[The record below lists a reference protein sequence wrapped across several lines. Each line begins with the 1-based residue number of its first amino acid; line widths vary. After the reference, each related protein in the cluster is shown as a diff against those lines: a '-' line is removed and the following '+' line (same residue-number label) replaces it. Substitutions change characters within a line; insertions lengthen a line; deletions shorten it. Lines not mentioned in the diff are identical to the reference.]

1 MPKVIELLR
10 QGRHEEIWQMC
21 CGYLHLDI
29 EQFMAVQN
37 RLLLDQ
43 IETLGRSEIGRKIMH
58 GAWPRTVAD
67 FRQEVP
73 LTTYEDYCPELSDK
87 REGVLPQR
95 PDQWVHTS
103 GSSGEH
109 SCKWVPMSPLFI
121 KELSPILY
129 GLGLLSASRS
139 WEIGLHS

>member
-29 EQFMAVQN
+29 EQFMAVQK

-43 IETLGRSEIGRKIMH
+43 IESLSHSEIGRKIMH
-58 GAWPRTVAD
+58 GAWPQTVED

-87 REGVLPQR
+87 REGVLSSETGSVGTHFR
-95 PDQWVHTS
+95 PFRRILMQM
-103 GSSGEH
+103 GSDDPSY
-109 SCKWVPMSPLFI
+109 
-121 KELSPILY
+121 LSKN
-129 GLGLLSASRS
+129 
-139 WEIGLHS
+139 